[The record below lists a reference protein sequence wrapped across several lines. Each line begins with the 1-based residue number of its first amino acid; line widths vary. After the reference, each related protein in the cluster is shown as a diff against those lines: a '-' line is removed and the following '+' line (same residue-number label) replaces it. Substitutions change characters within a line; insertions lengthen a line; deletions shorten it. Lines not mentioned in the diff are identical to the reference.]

1 VRGSRRFVRLRLGAL
16 IVGLAVILVAP
27 VLWPPQA
34 DAATV
39 ANAAGRYDTLVLRNM
54 GGKRAALVQLVAENG
69 AFTQRELWR
78 SKKGAFDTR
87 KATFAAGD
95 VNADGIADGIVLY
108 ELGGGRSRLLIYRS
122 DGFTAKQVVAWTSK
136 RGAFKRAKAKLAVTD
151 LDRDGRDDL
160 LVLYDR
166 GRAGVALYSF
176 ISTGVKFKQKLAFSQ
191 RSGLIWSKAQL
202 AAGDV
207 TGDGRGDG
215 LILYAATAKKARL
228 LVFSA
233 KGSKLTKKVF
243 WSGAYAAGHARLAAG
258 DVDSDGDCDA
268 VCLMKQP
275 NGKVRLDVF
284 ASSGKAFKKPVAW
297 YKPGATPVPAVSRF
311 CVGDVTG
318 DGRADVLTAA
328 AAGTRTR
335 VTTWVSSGSG
345 FVPKLWFTGAWRYA
359 TVSLGVAPSVG
370 ITVSDKAEPLTDASR
385 RYLRRVGADGTLTFA
400 GKTGQVARLETG
412 DVLLA
417 PAGPTFPSG
426 LCRKVLSV
434 GTQDGEVVVKTA
446 QADLCDVIDQGQVAL
461 HMNITPE
468 DLADDGIRAR
478 GVRIVRDRPSPPGV
492 RSNARRKDDPHGITF
507 TLTAP
512 IGDWAEIE
520 GEITLDPDAY
530 VNWQIG
536 WGGLQSASYRQVL
549 TTSTDISVS
558 VKKTVSG
565 TKEIT
570 LYKRTLTPIT
580 IMVGAVPVV
589 ILPEF
594 EVKVGI
600 DGEVVAGV
608 TAGTDLSTETWAQIS
623 WDGNWHLGC
632 GSSYEATP
640 KRPQVF
646 GQVTVTGF
654 ASAGLDFEVYGVA
667 GPTVALKPYVELAA
681 DTQADPWW
689 TLSAGVRGE
698 IGFEVEV
705 LDHEIFSKTF
715 PLDVFGPWIIAQ
727 AGSDG
732 SDDGSSEYQA
742 PSVSGKILDATSGAR
757 VKSAWV
763 EVSRSGAAPRR
774 TSSAADGTY
783 VFSGLSPGSY
793 TVTAG
798 KNGYADNQRTVV
810 VVEGTQTTGQ
820 DIALTREQ
828 YQGITGHVFAEAGHY
843 PIFEASVELYDA
855 DDTSIWSRP
864 LQSYVTYADGSYE
877 FTGLEPGNYRIKASA
892 GYCYPESVTVSL
904 SGGQLRENVDLYLV
918 AFRAQG
924 VFGRVVDSLTG
935 DPIEG
940 ACVMADD
947 GGETGGYVEDEVF
960 TAADGSFVLDG
971 YERHGMAVGTH
982 GLSVSKGGYEELRRT
997 VTVTRGRITDVGT
1010 IHLKELGGYSMQSE
1024 RGACIRWSEGVPT
1037 STGRGGYEFW
1047 FRPFSLSGTE
1057 WGNEIA
1063 QVTYDYPDW
1072 RGGGPR
1078 RFPAMSIAADE
1089 VLVGGS
1095 YATLFS
1101 FTLAEN
1107 RAGGDP
1113 DAPGTYH
1120 TIRGT
1125 TPIVSGKWYH
1135 IAAQYGPSGMQL
1147 YVNGHLEASNAYPGA
1162 PEPFGG
1168 ASGGWFSLGENYLEG
1183 QGRPHT
1189 AGGDY
1194 RGLVVREWPHYDA
1207 DFTPYD
1213 DDPAGGDA
1221 LVYDLLAGM
1230 TNGENLGFVPT
1241 P

>member
-1 VRGSRRFVRLRLGAL
+1 
-16 IVGLAVILVAP
+16 
-27 VLWPPQA
+27 
-34 DAATV
+34 
-39 ANAAGRYDTLVLRNM
+39 
-54 GGKRAALVQLVAENG
+54 
-69 AFTQRELWR
+69 
-78 SKKGAFDTR
+78 
-87 KATFAAGD
+87 
-95 VNADGIADGIVLY
+95 
-108 ELGGGRSRLLIYRS
+108 
-122 DGFTAKQVVAWTSK
+122 
-136 RGAFKRAKAKLAVTD
+136 
-151 LDRDGRDDL
+151 
-160 LVLYDR
+160 
-166 GRAGVALYSF
+166 
-176 ISTGVKFKQKLAFSQ
+176 
-191 RSGLIWSKAQL
+191 
-202 AAGDV
+202 
-207 TGDGRGDG
+207 
-215 LILYAATAKKARL
+215 
-228 LVFSA
+228 
-233 KGSKLTKKVF
+233 
-243 WSGAYAAGHARLAAG
+243 
-258 DVDSDGDCDA
+258 
-268 VCLMKQP
+268 
-275 NGKVRLDVF
+275 
-284 ASSGKAFKKPVAW
+284 
-297 YKPGATPVPAVSRF
+297 
-311 CVGDVTG
+311 
-318 DGRADVLTAA
+318 
-328 AAGTRTR
+328 
-335 VTTWVSSGSG
+335 
-345 FVPKLWFTGAWRYA
+345 
-359 TVSLGVAPSVG
+359 
-370 ITVSDKAEPLTDASR
+370 
-385 RYLRRVGADGTLTFA
+385 
-400 GKTGQVARLETG
+400 
-412 DVLLA
+412 
-417 PAGPTFPSG
+417 
-426 LCRKVLSV
+426 
-434 GTQDGEVVVKTA
+434 
-446 QADLCDVIDQGQVAL
+446 
-461 HMNITPE
+461 
-468 DLADDGIRAR
+468 
-478 GVRIVRDRPSPPGV
+478 
-492 RSNARRKDDPHGITF
+492 
-507 TLTAP
+507 
-512 IGDWAEIE
+512 
-520 GEITLDPDAY
+520 
-530 VNWQIG
+530 
-536 WGGLQSASYRQVL
+536 
-549 TTSTDISVS
+549 
-558 VKKTVSG
+558 
-565 TKEIT
+565 
-570 LYKRTLTPIT
+570 
-580 IMVGAVPVV
+580 
-589 ILPEF
+589 
-594 EVKVGI
+594 
-600 DGEVVAGV
+600 
-608 TAGTDLSTETWAQIS
+608 
-623 WDGNWHLGC
+623 
-632 GSSYEATP
+632 
-640 KRPQVF
+640 
-646 GQVTVTGF
+646 
-654 ASAGLDFEVYGVA
+654 
-667 GPTVALKPYVELAA
+667 
-681 DTQADPWW
+681 
-689 TLSAGVRGE
+689 
-698 IGFEVEV
+698 
-705 LDHEIFSKTF
+705 
-715 PLDVFGPWIIAQ
+715 
-727 AGSDG
+727 
-732 SDDGSSEYQA
+732 
-742 PSVSGKILDATSGAR
+742 
-757 VKSAWV
+757 
-763 EVSRSGAAPRR
+763 
-774 TSSAADGTY
+774 

-810 VVEGTQTTGQ
+810 VVEGSETTGQ

-877 FTGLEPGNYRIKASA
+877 FTGLEPGDYRIKASA

-1063 QVTYDYPDW
+1063 EVTYDYPDW

-1101 FTLAEN
+1101 FTLAQN

-1113 DAPGTYH
+1113 GAPGTYH

-1125 TPIVSGKWYH
+1125 TPVVLGRWYH

-1147 YVNGHLEASNAYPGA
+1147 YVNGHLEASNDYPGA
-1162 PEPFGG
+1162 PQPFGG

-1207 DFTPYD
+1207 DFTPD